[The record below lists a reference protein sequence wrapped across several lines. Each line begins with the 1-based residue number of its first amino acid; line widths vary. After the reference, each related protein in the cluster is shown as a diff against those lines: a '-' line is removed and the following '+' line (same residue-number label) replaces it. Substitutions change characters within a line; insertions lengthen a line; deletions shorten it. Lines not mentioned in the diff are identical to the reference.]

1 MSTIVQATLYKLDYT
16 ITFEIAII
24 IIIIKLCS
32 PDHASHILQ
41 RLDDDHTVQKLYD
54 HHIV

>member
-16 ITFEIAII
+16 ITFEIA
-24 IIIIKLCS
+24 IIIKLCS